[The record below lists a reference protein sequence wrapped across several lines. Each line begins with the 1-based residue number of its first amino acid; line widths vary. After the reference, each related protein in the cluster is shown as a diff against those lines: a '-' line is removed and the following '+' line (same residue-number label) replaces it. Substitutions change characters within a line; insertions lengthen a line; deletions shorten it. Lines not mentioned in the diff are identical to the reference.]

1 MLELYMKAERI
12 TNLNFVTNIL
22 LNHRAIEGILMLF
35 MVNRNR
41 KVLYKQAKRNILNF
55 EKKLHDYFAIFSNVK
70 SRS

>member
-12 TNLNFVTNIL
+12 TNVNFVTNIL

-41 KVLYKQAKRNILNF
+41 KVLYKQAKRNMLNF
-55 EKKLHDYFAIFSNVK
+55 EKKIT
-70 SRS
+70 